1 MKNRDETGE
10 EEGGT
15 PDFLELLVVGVEGG
29 IGSSAKVVVVNS
41 SMGLEFRC
49 RYGSTW
55 LNFSFEFDV
64 AMVL

>member
-15 PDFLELLVVGVEGG
+15 SDFLELLGVGVMGG
-29 IGSSAKVVVVNS
+29 IGSSAKVVVVKS

-49 RYGSTW
+49 RYSSTW
-55 LNFSFEFDV
+55 LHFSFDV
-64 AMVL
+64 VMVL